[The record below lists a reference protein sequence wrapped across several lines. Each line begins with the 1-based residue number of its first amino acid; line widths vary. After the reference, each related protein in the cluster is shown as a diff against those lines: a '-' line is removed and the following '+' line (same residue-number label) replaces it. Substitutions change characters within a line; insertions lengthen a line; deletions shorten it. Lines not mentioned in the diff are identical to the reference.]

1 MMSMLWA
8 LSHLSLV
15 SNWNAWQQVPVV
27 KTLTVCCPVECLV
40 SWPPFMSRMWC
51 FFWHRTESETPC
63 DWCICQW
70 GLFCCCSICV
80 RVNEHF
86 VVVAFFLFGIIYVI
100 ADSFINLHHPR
111 THTFTL
117 HFSRMHNLQ
126 SLTLTSFVA
135 QLMSTL
141 TILRPCFLEGTYC
154 LIVTLS

>member
-1 MMSMLWA
+1 MRLM
-8 LSHLSLV
+8 HLPMR
-15 SNWNAWQQVPVV
+15 PV
-27 KTLTVCCPVECLV
+27 LLLFNMR
-40 SWPPFMSRMWC
+40 S
-51 FFWHRTESETPC
+51 SE
-63 DWCICQW
+63 Q
-70 GLFCCCSICV
+70 
-80 RVNEHF
+80 HF